1 MKSLVIGGSSNLGSH
16 LINAN
21 PKKFDF
27 TYFKNK
33 KKNGIYFDILNDKIS
48 KLNVKNYKSV
58 ILLSAISNPII
69 CHENKEYS
77 NKLNVDATIEL
88 VKYLSDNN
96 IKLIFFSSEFI
107 YDGNKGNYSE
117 TDEPNPINLYGDQKL
132 KVENYIKQNVEKYS
146 ILRIAKTY
154 TNNLNDN
161 SFLSFFYSELIK
173 NKKKEISI
181 IDDEFFSPLSIDDLI
196 KIINYSIENKVHFL
210 NVGGP
215 ERKSRLDC
223 LKNFLKVKNIKLIN
237 INLYQR
243 KITENSVI
251 IPKDVSFNINK
262 IREFNRNM
270 LTIDKFLKKIK

>member
-27 TYFKNK
+27 TYFKN

-96 IKLIFFSSEFI
+96 IKLIFSSEFI

>member
-16 LINAN
+16 LINTN

-33 KKNGIYFDILNDKIS
+33 KKNGIYFDILNDSID

-58 ILLSAISNPII
+58 ILLSAISNPAI

-77 NKLNVDATIEL
+77 NKLNVEATIEL

-107 YDGNKGNYSE
+107 YDGKKGNYSE

-173 NKKKEISI
+173 KKKKEISI

-196 KIINYSIENKVHFL
+196 KIINYSIENKVHIL

-223 LKNFLKVKNIKLIN
+223 LKDFLKVKNIKLIN
-237 INLYQR
+237 VNLYQR
-243 KITENSVI
+243 KITKNSVI